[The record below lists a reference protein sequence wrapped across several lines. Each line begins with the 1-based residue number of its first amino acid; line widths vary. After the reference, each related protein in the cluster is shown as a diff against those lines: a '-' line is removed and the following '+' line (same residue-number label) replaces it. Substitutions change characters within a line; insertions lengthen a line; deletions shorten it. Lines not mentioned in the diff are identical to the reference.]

1 MENKKWSKP
10 PTRIYIYMLDLMAR
24 DFKLTTTVVVLS
36 CRGSSM
42 PGLEKLSM
50 GIIAGRSKR
59 WSVVGLLSLVH
70 HHIWLVNPVMTGQEL
85 SKPWLRGE
93 QTILRCLF
101 WRCGSRKEM
110 PPPGIQTWKFDI
122 WRFIT
127 GKIIYKW
134 WIFQQASKPC
144 LITGEYNVLQRFRF
158 ASWSDIK
165 GGLKQLSKI
174 VNTLKESHMCHTV
187 RFEASHLDLRNE
199 EAQLHQENMFFNAKM
214 SQNSS
219 RSQRTKVQVSTSP
232 W

>member
-1 MENKKWSKP
+1 MVQTTNQN
-10 PTRIYIYMLDLMAR
+10 IYIYVR
-24 DFKLTTTVVVLS
+24 S
-36 CRGSSM
+36 YGSWFQADNHSRRLVM
-42 PGLEKLSM
+42 PGIIYA
-50 GIIAGRSKR
+50 GIGKTINGDHR
-59 WSVVGLLSLVH
+59 WPLKT
-70 HHIWLVNPVMTGQEL
+70 M
-85 SKPWLRGE
+85 RGE